1 MITEGIFFCSE
12 ILEKLIKPLRIK
24 ILLLPLYC
32 KTKPH
37 TTMIDIIELVRI
49 ARAINTG
56 QIPRLGDVAAVI
68 SPKGANATSAVI
80 EAFRNRYRNSRMS
93 VQEVVRLSNWA
104 GLPVATFTAAD
115 IDVNLKVELTNHHN
129 DENQDT
135 SRGSVG

>member
-1 MITEGIFFCSE
+1 
-12 ILEKLIKPLRIK
+12 
-24 ILLLPLYC
+24 
-32 KTKPH
+32 
-37 TTMIDIIELVRI
+37 MIDIIELVRI
-49 ARAINTG
+49 SRCIHTG

-68 SPKGANATSAVI
+68 SPKGANATSSVI

-115 IDVNLKVELTNHHN
+115 IDVNLNVELTNHHN